1 MINADSMQVY
11 RDLRILT
18 ARPDASEE
26 ARAPHRLY
34 GQVPASTRF
43 SVAAWRAEA
52 ERVLRDVR
60 ESGRLPIF
68 VGGTG
73 LYFKALTE
81 GLADLPPIDPAIR
94 QAIADRA
101 AAEGVLALHAALVR
115 LDPAGAARLEPGD
128 RTRVLRAL
136 EVVEA
141 TGRPLSHWQEKTS
154 APPLVDLT
162 DAAAYVLAPDRAT
175 LYGRIGRRFDAMV
188 AEGGLDEAAALLA
201 LGLDPEL
208 PAMKAIGVRE
218 FRCYLA
224 GEIELPDAIER
235 AKMETRRY
243 AKRQSTWFR
252 HQMAGWRPVESP
264 ADVPSDPFA

>member
-1 MINADSMQVY
+1 MQVY
-11 RDLRILT
+11 RELRVLT
-18 ARPDASEE
+18 ARPDAAEE

-43 SVAAWRAEA
+43 SVAAWRDEA
-52 ERVLRDVR
+52 ARVLREVR
-60 ESGRLPIF
+60 EAGRLPIF

-81 GLADLPPIDPAIR
+81 GIADLPPIDPAIR
-94 QAIADRA
+94 AALADRA
-101 AAEGVLALHAALVR
+101 EAGGVPALHAALAR

-136 EVVEA
+136 EVAEA
-141 TGRPLSHWQEKTS
+141 TGHPLSYWQERSS
-154 APPLVDLT
+154 APPLVDLA
-162 DAAAYVLAPDRAT
+162 DAAAYVLAPDRTA
-175 LYGRIGRRFDAMV
+175 LYERIGHRFDAMV
-188 AEGGLDEAAALLA
+188 AGGALDEVAALLA
-201 LGLDPEL
+201 LGLDPAL

-218 FRCYLA
+218 FGAHLA
-224 GEIELPDAIER
+224 GEISRTEAIER

-252 HQMAGWRPVESP
+252 HQMQGWLQIASP
-264 ADVPSDPFA
+264 ADLPADPLG

>member
-11 RDLRILT
+11 RELRILT
-18 ARPDASEE
+18 ARPDAGEE
-26 ARAPHRLY
+26 GRAPHRLY
-34 GQVPASTRF
+34 GEVPASTRF
-43 SVAAWRAEA
+43 SVAAWRGEA
-52 ERVLRDVR
+52 AQVLREAR
-60 ESGRLPIF
+60 ESGSLPIF

-81 GLADLPPIDPAIR
+81 GIADLPPIDPAIR
-94 QAIADRA
+94 AAIAERA
-101 AAEGVLALHAALVR
+101 ATEGVPALHAALAR
-115 LDPAGAARLEPGD
+115 LDPVGAARLEPGD

-141 TGRPLSHWQEKTS
+141 TGCPLSHWQEKTS
-154 APPLVDLT
+154 VPPLVDLADT
-162 DAAAYVLAPDRAT
+162 AAYVLAPDRAV
-175 LYGRIGRRFDAMV
+175 LYARIGRRFDAMV
-188 AEGGLDEAAALLA
+188 AEGALDEVRALLA

-218 FRCYLA
+218 FRAHLA
-224 GEIELPDAIER
+224 GEIDLAEAIER

-252 HQMAGWRPVESP
+252 HQMEGWHSVESP
-264 ADVPSDPFA
+264 DEIALNRFV